1 MVRIPGFHCCGP
13 ISVPGQGMEIL
24 QGTCVWPKINKIL
37 KVKKKKK
44 RKRLVPSIW
53 DFPGRPVLKTLNFH

>member
-24 QGTCVWPKINKIL
+24 QGTFLWPKINKIL

-44 RKRLVPSIW
+44 KK
-53 DFPGRPVLKTLNFH
+53 KTSA